1 MSVRRLHAT
10 MSSKHTAL
18 ADYILCLSE
27 SASHTH
33 HANDRPLYQMYLA
46 HAGLLLALFVRS
58 ASASEIDAQL
68 ERHERLW
75 GQTFLAG
82 PEHVAIRESWD
93 RFRSTS

>member
-1 MSVRRLHAT
+1 

-27 SASHTH
+27 SEAHTH

-46 HAGLLLALFVRS
+46 HAGLLLALFVRG
-58 ASASEIDAQL
+58 ASTSEIETQL
-68 ERHERLW
+68 DHHERLW

-93 RFRSTS
+93 RFRSMT